1 MMSAEIYVIIPTYN
15 EADNIQSLISEVLA
29 LPGPIG
35 VIVVD
40 DNSPDGT
47 GRLAEEMASSH
58 PGRVHV
64 IHRPGKLGLGT
75 AYVAGFKLALDHLG
89 ASRIITMDADFS
101 HLPRY
106 IPAMIDMSRTRHI
119 VIGSRY
125 VPGGGTAR
133 WPLWRQVLSWGANTF
148 ARLAL
153 GLVARDATAGYRL
166 YHREVLEAVPPELIR
181 SSGYS
186 FLVEMLFNC
195 EKRGFQVGEVPII
208 FEDRRKG
215 TSKIS
220 KQEIIRAMQT
230 VFRLVPC
237 RLQKSEPLRPVSEN

>member
-1 MMSAEIYVIIPTYN
+1 
-15 EADNIQSLISEVLA
+15 
-29 LPGPIG
+29 
-35 VIVVD
+35 
-40 DNSPDGT
+40 
-47 GRLAEEMASSH
+47 
-58 PGRVHV
+58 
-64 IHRPGKLGLGT
+64 
-75 AYVAGFKLALDHLG
+75 
-89 ASRIITMDADFS
+89 
-101 HLPRY
+101 
-106 IPAMIDMSRTRHI
+106 
-119 VIGSRY
+119 
-125 VPGGGTAR
+125 
-133 WPLWRQVLSWGANTF
+133 
-148 ARLAL
+148 
-153 GLVARDATAGYRL
+153 
-166 YHREVLEAVPPELIR
+166 VLEAVPPELIR